1 MSIRCIL
8 ILVYSPSKVY
18 FKIYQTRCCSRTCSD
33 FWQSTLAPSAFYSS
47 YTSLLYISVSGTKM
61 HSTWKQTNKQ
71 TANTITHDTQPTT
84 DSLRRNGF
92 SASQQVTLT
101 NLQRATVTTG
111 VYLSGVRW
119 WHLQTWHQALDLNQ
133 QPLWDELRVI
143 QHMQE
148 DFHMKDPQTLQAD
161 LQHFIRVYC
170 DYLYKLCVSCCTFTD
185 SHANA

>member
-18 FKIYQTRCCSRTCSD
+18 FKIYQTWCCSRTCSN
-33 FWQSTLAPSAFYSS
+33 FWQSTLAPAAFYSS

-61 HSTWKQTNKQ
+61 HSTWKQTNKLQ
-71 TANTITHDTQPTT
+71 IPLHMIRNQQPIH
-84 DSLRRNGF
+84 NGF

-185 SHANA
+185 SHA